1 MLSRHL
7 EVSLRLAMT
16 LARQKSHE
24 YLTVEHLLLALL
36 ENNHAATTL
45 KACGGDISTLR
56 AELEAYINKHTP
68 TLDEDV
74 EQSPQP
80 TQSFDRILQRA
91 IFHVQSIGG
100 GRLVEGSDIL
110 VSMFSE
116 HDTYAVYLLKKQGVS
131 RLELTQYLS
140 HGQDKADDGEAKSG
154 ISSDSRSEKTSK
166 DPLVDFATNLNKR
179 AAEGKTDPLI
189 GRASEIERTAQVL
202 CRRRKNNPLLVGD
215 PGVGKTSIAEGLAW
229 LIINEKAPKPLNG
242 CVIYSL
248 DIGSLIAGTKYRGD
262 FEKRMKSLLDALRK
276 KPNAILFID
285 EIHMIIGA
293 GSSMSSNMDV
303 SNLIKPALANGELRC
318 IGSTTF
324 SEYRQVFE
332 KDHALSRRF
341 QKIDV
346 KEPSI
351 EDSIDILRGL
361 KPRYEEF
368 HNVSYTDAALVSAV
382 KLSAKHVHERF
393 LPDKAIDVID
403 EAGAY
408 KRLGITPEIADTEAE
423 DALLTTLEEETSSSK
438 AKSFEFAE
446 LSQDSDSAESGP
458 KSMHQAA
465 DDVDD
470 STNDDTSTSDKVDVS
485 KSDTS
490 HNSAEAH
497 KSVTVID
504 VEDIEAIVAKLAR
517 IPPKSVSND
526 DKSLLEHLDRDLKRL
541 VFGQDEAIDTLSDAI
556 KLSRAG
562 LKSPDKPIGSFMFA
576 GPTGVGKTEVS
587 RQLANLLGVELVRFD
602 MSEYMEAHTASRLI
616 GAPPGYVGFDQG
628 GLLTEKIN
636 QFPHCVLLLDEIEKA
651 HPDVFNLL
659 LQVMDHGTLTDNN
672 GRVSSFK
679 QVILIMTTNVGA
691 DSMSRAS
698 MGFTHQD
705 HSKDNSEALKRVFTP
720 EFRNRLDAII
730 QFNPLDP
737 SIVVSVVDKFLVEL
751 QAQLDDKQVML
762 EIDDEVR
769 DYLAAKGYDR
779 LMGAR
784 PMQRLI
790 QDEIKKP
797 LASMILFGD
806 LADGGTVHVTLQ
818 TTEDESEQGSSTIS
832 TDKADD
838 NQPKAMDKATVNN
851 REILLTV
858 VETHGSRNGDH
869 SQSMPS

>member
-36 ENNHAATTL
+36 ENTNAANTL
-45 KACGGDISTLR
+45 TACNANVSTLR
-56 AELEAYINKHTP
+56 SELEAYVNKHTP
-68 TLDEDV
+68 TVDADS

-116 HDTYAVYLLKKQGVS
+116 HDTYAVYLLKKQGIS

-140 HGQDKADDGEAKSG
+140 HGQDKDEPSEPRASMTGERRSA
-154 ISSDSRSEKTSK
+154 SEKTSK
-166 DPLVDFATNLNKR
+166 DPLVEFATNLNQR

-189 GRASEIERTAQVL
+189 GRGPEIERAAQVL
-202 CRRRKNNPLLVGD
+202 CRRRKNNPLLVGE

-229 LIINEKAPKPLNG
+229 LIINDKAPKPLNG

-262 FEKRMKSLLDALRK
+262 FEKRMKSLLDALKK

-324 SEYRQVFE
+324 TEYRQVFE

-346 KEPSI
+346 KEPSVD
-351 EDSIDILRGL
+351 DSIDILRGL

-368 HNVSYTDAALVSAV
+368 HNVEYTDEALVTAV
-382 KLSAKHVHERF
+382 QLSAKHIHERF

-408 KRLGITPEIADTEAE
+408 KRLGIVADLDDIDAEESFIANLEQDFDAQIDADEEGLGGDADDDSLDETSATNEMQEEADTAKAN
-423 DALLTTLEEETSSSK
+423 DKANGSK
-438 AKSFEFAE
+438 KSKGKRA
-446 LSQDSDSAESGP
+446 P
-458 KSMHQAA
+458 IK
-465 DDVDD
+465 
-470 STNDDTSTSDKVDVS
+470 
-485 KSDTS
+485 
-490 HNSAEAH
+490 
-497 KSVTVID
+497 ID
-504 VEDIEAIVAKLAR
+504 VADIEAIIAKLAR
-517 IPPKSVSND
+517 IPPKSVSSD
-526 DKSLLEHLDRDLKRL
+526 DKSILEHLDRDLKHL
-541 VFGQDEAIDTLSDAI
+541 VFGQDEAIETLADAI

-562 LKSPDKPIGSFMFA
+562 LKAPDKPIGSFMFA

-616 GAPPGYVGFDQG
+616 GAPPGYVGYDQG

-636 QFPHCVLLLDEIEKA
+636 QHPHCVLLLDEIEKA

-672 GRVSSFK
+672 GRVAIFK
-679 QVILIMTTNVGA
+679 QVIVIMTTNVGA
-691 DSMSRAS
+691 ESISRSS
-698 MGFTHQD
+698 MGFTQQD
-705 HSKDNSEALKRVFTP
+705 HSRDNTEALKRVFTP

-730 QFNPLDP
+730 QFNALDT
-737 SIVVSVVDKFLVEL
+737 SVVVSVVDKFLVEL
-751 QAQLDDKQVML
+751 QVQLDDKQVTL

-769 DYLAAKGYDR
+769 DYLAEKGYDR

-806 LADGGTVHVTLQ
+806 LVNGGIVHLSLEPKEANEQDDDTVKLDKNGGKSSDKGSAD
-818 TTEDESEQGSSTIS
+818 SRI
-832 TDKADD
+832 
-838 NQPKAMDKATVNN
+838 
-851 REILLTV
+851 ILTV
-858 VETHGSRNGDH
+858 VETHEPHPDSE
-869 SQSMPS
+869 SLAS

>member
-36 ENNHAATTL
+36 ENTHAANTL
-45 KACGGDISTLR
+45 TACNANVSSLR
-56 AELEAYINKHTP
+56 TELEAYITKHTP
-68 TLDEDV
+68 TVDADM

-116 HDTYAVYLLKKQGVS
+116 HDTYAVYLLKKQGIS

-140 HGQDKADDGEAKSG
+140 HGQDKEESSEEPRASMTGER
-154 ISSDSRSEKTSK
+154 RSASERTSK
-166 DPLVDFATNLNKR
+166 DPLVEFASNLNQR

-189 GRASEIERTAQVL
+189 GRGPEIERAAQVL
-202 CRRRKNNPLLVGD
+202 CRRRKNNPLLVGE

-229 LIINEKAPKPLNG
+229 LIINDKAPKPLSG

-248 DIGSLIAGTKYRGD
+248 DIGALIAGTKYRGD
-262 FEKRMKSLLDALRK
+262 FEKRMKSLLDALK
-276 KPNAILFID
+276 NKPNAILFID

-318 IGSTTF
+318 VGSTTF
-324 SEYRQVFE
+324 TEYRQVFE

-351 EDSIDILRGL
+351 DESIDILRGL
-361 KPRYEEF
+361 KSRYEEF
-368 HNVSYTDAALVSAV
+368 HNVEYTDEALVSAV
-382 KLSAKHVHERF
+382 QLSAKHIHERF

-408 KRLGITPEIADTEAE
+408 KRLGVIPDADDINAEDSLIADLEQVLNDDVLDDTDIDNEMQDEAAAAKAE
-423 DALLTTLEEETSSSK
+423 DKSKTDTRK
-438 AKSFEFAE
+438 AKK
-446 LSQDSDSAESGP
+446 QKP
-458 KSMHQAA
+458 PMK
-465 DDVDD
+465 
-470 STNDDTSTSDKVDVS
+470 
-485 KSDTS
+485 
-490 HNSAEAH
+490 
-497 KSVTVID
+497 ID
-504 VEDIEAIVAKLAR
+504 VADIEAIVAKLAR
-517 IPPKSVSND
+517 IPPKSVSSD
-526 DKSLLEHLDRDLKRL
+526 DKSVLEHLDRDLKRL
-541 VFGQDEAIDTLSDAI
+541 VFGQDEAIATLADAI

-562 LKSPDKPIGSFMFA
+562 LKAPEKPIGSFMFA

-636 QFPHCVLLLDEIEKA
+636 QHPHCVLLFDEIEKA

-672 GRVSSFK
+672 GRIASFK
-679 QVILIMTTNVGA
+679 QVIVIMTTNVGA
-691 DSMSRAS
+691 ESISRSS
-698 MGFTHQD
+698 MGFTEQD
-705 HSKDNSEALKRVFTP
+705 HSRDNNESLKRVFSP

-730 QFNPLDP
+730 QFNPLDT

-751 QAQLDDKQVML
+751 QVQLDDKQVTL

-769 DYLAAKGYDR
+769 EYLAEKGYDR

-797 LASMILFGD
+797 LANMILFGD
-806 LADGGTVHVTLQ
+806 LVNGGVVHLTLEPKDEATDADGVSITKSISDTY
-818 TTEDESEQGSSTIS
+818 GSSIS
-832 TDKADD
+832 SDKGSADS
-838 NQPKAMDKATVNN
+838 
-851 REILLTV
+851 RIILTV
-858 VETHGSRNGDH
+858 VETHEPRSD
-869 SQSMPS
+869 SESVAS

>member
-36 ENNHAATTL
+36 ENTNAANTL
-45 KACGGDISTLR
+45 TACNANVSTLR
-56 AELEAYINKHTP
+56 SELEAYINKHTP
-68 TLDEDV
+68 TVDPDT

-116 HDTYAVYLLKKQGVS
+116 HDTYAVYLLKKQGIS

-140 HGQDKADDGEAKSG
+140 HGQDKDEPSEPRASMTGERRSA
-154 ISSDSRSEKTSK
+154 SEKTSK
-166 DPLVDFATNLNKR
+166 DPLVEFATNLNQR

-189 GRASEIERTAQVL
+189 GRGPEIERAAQVL
-202 CRRRKNNPLLVGD
+202 CRRRKNNPLLVGE

-229 LIINEKAPKPLNG
+229 LIINDKAPKPLNG
-242 CVIYSL
+242 CVIHSL

-262 FEKRMKSLLDALRK
+262 FEKRMKSLLDALKK

-324 SEYRQVFE
+324 TEYRQVFE

-346 KEPSI
+346 KEPSV
-351 EDSIDILRGL
+351 DDTIDILRGL
-361 KPRYEEF
+361 KTRYEEF
-368 HNVSYTDAALVSAV
+368 HNVEYTDEALVTAV
-382 KLSAKHVHERF
+382 QLSAKHIHERF

-408 KRLGITPEIADTEAE
+408 KRLGIVADLDDIDAEESFIADLEQDFDAQIDADEEGLDADNDDIDDKDTFNEMQDEAKVAKAN
-423 DALLTTLEEETSSSK
+423 DRAKADGSKKSK
-438 AKSFEFAE
+438 AKRA
-446 LSQDSDSAESGP
+446 P
-458 KSMHQAA
+458 IK
-465 DDVDD
+465 
-470 STNDDTSTSDKVDVS
+470 
-485 KSDTS
+485 
-490 HNSAEAH
+490 
-497 KSVTVID
+497 ID
-504 VEDIEAIVAKLAR
+504 VADIEAIVAKLAR
-517 IPPKSVSND
+517 IPPKSVSSD
-526 DKSLLEHLDRDLKRL
+526 DKSILQHLDRDLKHL
-541 VFGQDEAIDTLSDAI
+541 VFGQDEAIATLADAI

-562 LKSPDKPIGSFMFA
+562 LKAPDKPIGSFMFA

-636 QFPHCVLLLDEIEKA
+636 QHPHCVLLFDEIEKA

-672 GRVSSFK
+672 GRVAIFK
-679 QVILIMTTNVGA
+679 QVIVIMTTNVGA
-691 DSMSRAS
+691 DSISRSS
-698 MGFTHQD
+698 MGFTQQD
-705 HSKDNSEALKRVFTP
+705 HSRDNTESLKRVFTP

-730 QFNPLDP
+730 QFNPLDT
-737 SIVVSVVDKFLVEL
+737 SVVVSVVDKFLVEL
-751 QAQLDDKQVML
+751 QVQLDDKQVTL

-769 DYLAAKGYDR
+769 DYLADKGYDR

-797 LASMILFGD
+797 LAGMILFGD
-806 LADGGTVHVTLQ
+806 LVNGGVVHLTLEPEDTKDQDGNSVKLEKGSDKGSAD
-818 TTEDESEQGSSTIS
+818 SRI
-832 TDKADD
+832 
-838 NQPKAMDKATVNN
+838 
-851 REILLTV
+851 ILKV
-858 VETHGSRNGDH
+858 VETHEPHPDSE
-869 SQSMPS
+869 SLAS

>member
-36 ENNHAATTL
+36 ENTHAANTL
-45 KACGGDISTLR
+45 TACNANVSTLR
-56 AELEAYINKHTP
+56 TELEAYINKHTP
-68 TLDEDV
+68 TVDV
-74 EQSPQP
+74 DTEQSPQP

-116 HDTYAVYLLKKQGVS
+116 HDTYAVYLLKKQGIS

-140 HGQDKADDGEAKSG
+140 HGQDKDEPSEPRASMTGERRSA
-154 ISSDSRSEKTSK
+154 SEKTSK
-166 DPLVDFATNLNKR
+166 DPLVEFATNLNQR

-189 GRASEIERTAQVL
+189 GRASEIERAAQVL
-202 CRRRKNNPLLVGD
+202 CRRRKNNPLLVGE

-229 LIINEKAPKPLNG
+229 LIINDRAPKPLNG

-262 FEKRMKSLLDALRK
+262 FEKRMKSLLDALKK

-324 SEYRQVFE
+324 TEYRQVFE

-346 KEPSI
+346 KEPSVD
-351 EDSIDILRGL
+351 DSIDILRGL

-368 HNVSYTDAALVSAV
+368 HNVEYTDEALVSAV
-382 KLSAKHVHERF
+382 QLSAKHIHERF

-408 KRLGITPEIADTEAE
+408 KRLGVIPDAADIDAEESFIADIEQ
-423 DALLTTLEEETSSSK
+423 D
-438 AKSFEFAE
+438 FD
-446 LSQDSDSAESGP
+446 SQIDSDEGFDTDNEGVDNEM
-458 KSMHQAA
+458 KSEA
-465 DDVDD
+465 D
-470 STNDDTSTSDKVDVS
+470 TAKANDRAQSSDKIKTS
-485 KSDTS
+485 KS
-490 HNSAEAH
+490 
-497 KSVTVID
+497 KKKPPIKID
-504 VEDIEAIVAKLAR
+504 VADIEAIIAKLAR
-517 IPPKSVSND
+517 IPPKSVSSD
-526 DKSLLEHLDRDLKRL
+526 DKSILEHLDRDLKHL
-541 VFGQDEAIDTLSDAI
+541 VFGQDEAIETLADAI

-562 LKSPDKPIGSFMFA
+562 LKAPDKPIGSFMFA

-587 RQLANLLGVELVRFD
+587 RQLASLLGVELVRFD

-616 GAPPGYVGFDQG
+616 GAPPGYVGYDQG

-636 QFPHCVLLLDEIEKA
+636 QYPHCVLLLDEIEKA

-672 GRVSSFK
+672 GRVAIFK
-679 QVILIMTTNVGA
+679 QVIVIMTTNVGA
-691 DSMSRAS
+691 DSISRSS
-698 MGFTHQD
+698 MGFTQQD
-705 HSKDNSEALKRVFTP
+705 HSRDNTEALKRVFTP

-730 QFNPLDP
+730 QFNPLDT
-737 SIVVSVVDKFLVEL
+737 SVVVSVVDKFLVEL
-751 QAQLDDKQVML
+751 QVQLDDKQVTL

-769 DYLAAKGYDR
+769 DYLANKGYDR

-806 LADGGTVHVTLQ
+806 LVNGGGVHLTLEPEA
-818 TTEDESEQGSSTIS
+818 TDSKDEAAVKLSKNSDKGSASSRI
-832 TDKADD
+832 
-838 NQPKAMDKATVNN
+838 V
-851 REILLTV
+851 LTV
-858 VETHGSRNGDH
+858 VETHEPHPDSE
-869 SQSMPS
+869 SLAS

>member
-36 ENNHAATTL
+36 ENTNAANTL
-45 KACGGDISTLR
+45 TACNANVSTLR
-56 AELEAYINKHTP
+56 SELEAYINKHTP
-68 TLDEDV
+68 TVDADS

-116 HDTYAVYLLKKQGVS
+116 HDTYAVYLLKKQGIS

-140 HGQDKADDGEAKSG
+140 HGQDKDEPSEPRASMTGERRSV
-154 ISSDSRSEKTSK
+154 SEKTSK
-166 DPLVDFATNLNKR
+166 DPLVEFATNLNQR

-189 GRASEIERTAQVL
+189 GRGPEIERAAQVL
-202 CRRRKNNPLLVGD
+202 CRRRKNNPLLVGE

-229 LIINEKAPKPLNG
+229 LIINDKAPKPLNG

-262 FEKRMKSLLDALRK
+262 FEKRMKSLLDALKK

-324 SEYRQVFE
+324 TEYRQVFE

-346 KEPSI
+346 KEPSVD
-351 EDSIDILRGL
+351 DSIDILRGL

-368 HNVSYTDAALVSAV
+368 HNVEYTDEALVTAV
-382 KLSAKHVHERF
+382 QLSAKHIHERF

-408 KRLGITPEIADTEAE
+408 KRLGIVADLDDIDAEEKFIANLEQDFDAQIEADEEGLAGDTDDDSLDDASTANEMQAEAE
-423 DALLTTLEEETSSSK
+423 SAKANDKASGAKKSK
-438 AKSFEFAE
+438 AKRA
-446 LSQDSDSAESGP
+446 P
-458 KSMHQAA
+458 IK
-465 DDVDD
+465 
-470 STNDDTSTSDKVDVS
+470 
-485 KSDTS
+485 
-490 HNSAEAH
+490 
-497 KSVTVID
+497 ID
-504 VEDIEAIVAKLAR
+504 VADIEAIIAKLAR
-517 IPPKSVSND
+517 IPPKSVSSD
-526 DKSLLEHLDRDLKRL
+526 DKSILEHLDRDLKHL
-541 VFGQDEAIDTLSDAI
+541 VFGQDEAIETLADAI

-562 LKSPDKPIGSFMFA
+562 LKAPDKPIGSFMFA

-616 GAPPGYVGFDQG
+616 GAPPGYVGYDQG

-636 QFPHCVLLLDEIEKA
+636 QHPHCVLLLDEIEKA

-672 GRVSSFK
+672 GRVAIFK
-679 QVILIMTTNVGA
+679 QVIIIMTTNVGA
-691 DSMSRAS
+691 ESISRSS
-698 MGFTHQD
+698 MGFTQQD
-705 HSKDNSEALKRVFTP
+705 HSRDNTEALKRVFTP

-730 QFNPLDP
+730 QFNALDT
-737 SIVVSVVDKFLVEL
+737 SVVVSVVDKFLVEL
-751 QAQLDDKQVML
+751 QVQLDDKQVTL

-769 DYLAAKGYDR
+769 DYLADKGYDR

-806 LADGGTVHVTLQ
+806 LVNGGVVHLSLEPK
-818 TTEDESEQGSSTIS
+818 EDSEQDGASVKLEKNSAKSS
-832 TDKADD
+832 DKGTSDSRI
-838 NQPKAMDKATVNN
+838 V
-851 REILLTV
+851 LTV
-858 VETHGSRNGDH
+858 VETHEPRPDSE
-869 SQSMPS
+869 SLAS

>member
-36 ENNHAATTL
+36 ENTNAANTL
-45 KACGGDISTLR
+45 TACNANVSTLR
-56 AELEAYINKHTP
+56 SELEAYINKHTP
-68 TLDEDV
+68 TVDADS

-116 HDTYAVYLLKKQGVS
+116 HDTYAVYLLKKQGIS

-140 HGQDKADDGEAKSG
+140 HGQDKDEPSEPRASMTGERRSA
-154 ISSDSRSEKTSK
+154 SEKTSK
-166 DPLVDFATNLNKR
+166 DPLVEFATNLNQR

-189 GRASEIERTAQVL
+189 GRGPEIERAAQVL
-202 CRRRKNNPLLVGD
+202 CRRRKNNPLLVGE

-229 LIINEKAPKPLNG
+229 LIINDKAPKPLNG

-262 FEKRMKSLLDALRK
+262 FEKRMKSLLDALKK

-324 SEYRQVFE
+324 TEYRQVFE

-346 KEPSI
+346 KEPSVD
-351 EDSIDILRGL
+351 DSIDILRGL

-368 HNVSYTDAALVSAV
+368 HNVDYTDEALVTAV
-382 KLSAKHVHERF
+382 QLSAKHIHERF

-408 KRLGITPEIADTEAE
+408 KRLGIVADLDDIDAEESFIANLEQDF
-423 DALLTTLEEETSSSK
+423 DAQIDADEEG
-438 AKSFEFAE
+438 
-446 LSQDSDSAESGP
+446 LGGD
-458 KSMHQAA
+458 A
-465 DDVDD
+465 DDDSLDETRTANEMQEEANTAKADD
-470 STNDDTSTSDKVDVS
+470 KANGS
-485 KSDTS
+485 K
-490 HNSAEAH
+490 
-497 KSVTVID
+497 KSKGKRAPIKID
-504 VEDIEAIVAKLAR
+504 VADIEAIIAKLAR
-517 IPPKSVSND
+517 IPPKSVSSD
-526 DKSLLEHLDRDLKRL
+526 DKSILEHLDRDLKHL
-541 VFGQDEAIDTLSDAI
+541 VFGQDEAIETLADAI

-562 LKSPDKPIGSFMFA
+562 LKAPDKPIGSFMFA

-616 GAPPGYVGFDQG
+616 GAPPGYVGYDQG

-636 QFPHCVLLLDEIEKA
+636 QHPHCVLLLDEIEKA

-672 GRVSSFK
+672 GRVAIFK
-679 QVILIMTTNVGA
+679 QVIVIMTTNVGA
-691 DSMSRAS
+691 ESISRSS
-698 MGFTHQD
+698 MGFTQQD
-705 HSKDNSEALKRVFTP
+705 HSRDNTEALKRVFTP

-730 QFNPLDP
+730 QFNALDT
-737 SIVVSVVDKFLVEL
+737 SVVVSVVDKFLVEL
-751 QAQLDDKQVML
+751 QVQLDDKQVTL

-769 DYLAAKGYDR
+769 DYLAEKGYDR

-806 LADGGTVHVTLQ
+806 LVNGGIVHLSLEPKEANEQDGDTVKLDKNGGKSSDKGSAD
-818 TTEDESEQGSSTIS
+818 SRI
-832 TDKADD
+832 
-838 NQPKAMDKATVNN
+838 
-851 REILLTV
+851 ILTV
-858 VETHGSRNGDH
+858 VETHEPHPDSE
-869 SQSMPS
+869 SLAS

>member
-36 ENNHAATTL
+36 ENTHAANTL
-45 KACGGDISTLR
+45 TACNANVSTLR
-56 AELEAYINKHTP
+56 TELEAYINKHTP
-68 TLDEDV
+68 TVDADT

-116 HDTYAVYLLKKQGVS
+116 HDTYAVYLLKKQGIS

-140 HGQDKADDGEAKSG
+140 HGQDKDEPAEPRASVTGERRSA
-154 ISSDSRSEKTSK
+154 SEKTSK
-166 DPLVDFATNLNKR
+166 DPLVEFATNLNQR

-189 GRASEIERTAQVL
+189 GRASEIERAAQVL
-202 CRRRKNNPLLVGD
+202 CRRRKNNPLLVGE

-229 LIINEKAPKPLNG
+229 LIINDKAPKPLSG

-262 FEKRMKSLLDALRK
+262 FEKRMKSLLDALKK

-324 SEYRQVFE
+324 TEYRQVFE

-346 KEPSI
+346 KEPSVA
-351 EDSIDILRGL
+351 DTIDILRGL
-361 KPRYEEF
+361 KTRYEEF
-368 HNVSYTDAALVSAV
+368 HNVEYTDEALITAV
-382 KLSAKHVHERF
+382 QLSAKHIHERF

-408 KRLGITPEIADTEAE
+408 KRLGVIPDADDIDAEESFIADIEQDFDAQIDADVEGIDSDTNSDNEMQDEAKSAKAHDRANTEGKPK
-423 DALLTTLEEETSSSK
+423 LSK
-438 AKSFEFAE
+438 AKK
-446 LSQDSDSAESGP
+446 P
-458 KSMHQAA
+458 PMK
-465 DDVDD
+465 
-470 STNDDTSTSDKVDVS
+470 
-485 KSDTS
+485 
-490 HNSAEAH
+490 
-497 KSVTVID
+497 ID
-504 VEDIEAIVAKLAR
+504 VADIEAIIAKLAR
-517 IPPKSVSND
+517 IPPKSVSSD
-526 DKSLLEHLDRDLKRL
+526 DKSILEHLDRDLKHL
-541 VFGQDEAIDTLSDAI
+541 VFGQDEAIATLADAI

-562 LKSPDKPIGSFMFA
+562 LKAPDKPIGSFMFA

-587 RQLANLLGVELVRFD
+587 RQLANLLGVELIRFD

-616 GAPPGYVGFDQG
+616 GAPPGYVGYDQG

-636 QFPHCVLLLDEIEKA
+636 QHPHCVLLLDEIEKA

-672 GRVSSFK
+672 GRVAIFK
-679 QVILIMTTNVGA
+679 QVIVIMTTNVGA
-691 DSMSRAS
+691 DSISRSS
-698 MGFTHQD
+698 MGFTQQD
-705 HSKDNSEALKRVFTP
+705 HSRDNTESLKRVFTP

-737 SIVVSVVDKFLVEL
+737 SVVVSVVDKFLVEL
-751 QAQLDDKQVML
+751 QVQLDDKQVTL
-762 EIDDEVR
+762 EIDDDVR
-769 DYLAAKGYDR
+769 DYLANKGYDR

-797 LASMILFGD
+797 LASMILFGELVNGGVVHLTLEPEATD
-806 LADGGTVHVTLQ
+806 AQKDDTINLDKNSGKSSDRASAD
-818 TTEDESEQGSSTIS
+818 SRI
-832 TDKADD
+832 
-838 NQPKAMDKATVNN
+838 
-851 REILLTV
+851 ILTV
-858 VETHGSRNGDH
+858 VETHEPHPDSE
-869 SQSMPS
+869 SLAS

>member
-36 ENNHAATTL
+36 ENTHAVNTL
-45 KACGGDISTLR
+45 TACNANVSSLR
-56 AELEAYINKHTP
+56 TELEAYINKHTP
-68 TLDEDV
+68 TIDV
-74 EQSPQP
+74 DIEQSPQP

-116 HDTYAVYLLKKQGVS
+116 HDTYAVYLLKKQGIS

-140 HGQDKADDGEAKSG
+140 HGQDKAESTEPRASSTGERRSA
-154 ISSDSRSEKTSK
+154 SEKTSK
-166 DPLVDFATNLNKR
+166 DPLVEFATNLNQR

-189 GRASEIERTAQVL
+189 GRGPEIERAAQVL
-202 CRRRKNNPLLVGD
+202 CRRRKNNPLLVGE

-229 LIINEKAPKPLNG
+229 LIINDKAPKPLNG

-248 DIGSLIAGTKYRGD
+248 DIGALIAGTKYRGD
-262 FEKRMKSLLDALRK
+262 FEKRMKSLLDALK
-276 KPNAILFID
+276 NKPNAILFID

-318 IGSTTF
+318 VGSTTF
-324 SEYRQVFE
+324 TEYRQVFE

-346 KEPSI
+346 KEPTI
-351 EDSIDILRGL
+351 DESIDILRGL

-368 HNVSYTDAALVSAV
+368 HNVEYTDEALISAV
-382 KLSAKHVHERF
+382 QLSAKHIHERF

-408 KRLGITPEIADTEAE
+408 KRLGVIPDADDIQAEESFIADLEKQIDESDYDE
-423 DALLTTLEEETSSSK
+423 DSDIENEMLNESTAAKENDRSSSDNDTQQAGLGKVKGNK
-438 AKSFEFAE
+438 APIKI
-446 LSQDSDSAESGP
+446 
-458 KSMHQAA
+458 
-465 DDVDD
+465 
-470 STNDDTSTSDKVDVS
+470 DVS
-485 KSDTS
+485 
-490 HNSAEAH
+490 
-497 KSVTVID
+497 
-504 VEDIEAIVAKLAR
+504 DIEAIVAKLAR
-517 IPPKSVSND
+517 IPPKSVSSD
-526 DKSLLEHLDRDLKRL
+526 DKSILQHLDRDLKRL
-541 VFGQDEAIDTLSDAI
+541 VFGQDEAIANLADAI

-562 LKSPDKPIGSFMFA
+562 LKAPDKPIGSFMFA

-636 QFPHCVLLLDEIEKA
+636 QHPHCVLLFDEIEKA

-672 GRVSSFK
+672 GRVAIFK
-679 QVILIMTTNVGA
+679 QVVVIMTTNVGA
-691 DSMSRAS
+691 DSISRSS
-698 MGFTHQD
+698 MGFTQQD
-705 HSKDNSEALKRVFTP
+705 HSRDNNESLKRVFTP

-730 QFNPLDP
+730 QFNALDA
-737 SIVVSVVDKFLVEL
+737 SVVVSVVDKFLVEL
-751 QAQLDDKQVML
+751 QVQLDDKQVTL

-769 DYLAAKGYDR
+769 EYLADKGYDR

-806 LADGGTVHVTLQ
+806 LVNGGVVHLTLEPERTAD
-818 TTEDESEQGSSTIS
+818 
-832 TDKADD
+832 TD
-838 NQPKAMDKATVNN
+838 TVNLDKN
-851 REILLTV
+851 SDKGSADSRIILTV
-858 VETHGSRNGDH
+858 VETHEPRSD
-869 SQSMPS
+869 SESLAS

>member
-36 ENNHAATTL
+36 ENTHAANTL
-45 KACGGDISTLR
+45 TACNANVAALR
-56 AELEAYINKHTP
+56 TELEAYIDKHTP
-68 TLDEDV
+68 TIDADM

-116 HDTYAVYLLKKQGVS
+116 HDTYAVYLLKKQGIS

-140 HGQDKADDGEAKSG
+140 HGQDKDEPSEPRASISG
-154 ISSDSRSEKTSK
+154 DRRSASEKTGK
-166 DPLVDFATNLNKR
+166 DPLVEFASNLNQR

-189 GRASEIERTAQVL
+189 GRVSEIERTAQVL
-202 CRRRKNNPLLVGD
+202 CRRRKNNPLLVGE

-229 LIINEKAPKPLNG
+229 LIINDKAPKPLNG

-248 DIGSLIAGTKYRGD
+248 DIGALIAGTKYRGD
-262 FEKRMKSLLDALRK
+262 FEKRMKSLLDALKK

-318 IGSTTF
+318 VGSTTF
-324 SEYRQVFE
+324 TEYRQVFE

-346 KEPSI
+346 REPSV

-368 HNVSYTDAALVSAV
+368 HNVEYTDEALVTAV
-382 KLSAKHVHERF
+382 QLSSKHIHERF

-408 KRLGITPEIADTEAE
+408 KRLGVTPDIKDLEAE
-423 DALLTTLEEETSSSK
+423 NDLVANIEKENSSK
-438 AKSFEFAE
+438 DYNATSF
-446 LSQDSDSAESGP
+446 DT
-458 KSMHQAA
+458 
-465 DDVDD
+465 DDV
-470 STNDDTSTSDKVDVS
+470 SGYNKANDESIDADNMDTVYDLQTANNQKASIK
-485 KSDTS
+485 
-490 HNSAEAH
+490 
-497 KSVTVID
+497 ID
-504 VEDIEAIVAKLAR
+504 VADIEAIVAKLAR
-517 IPPKSVSND
+517 IPPKAVSSD
-526 DKSLLEHLDRDLKRL
+526 DKSILEHLDRDLKHL
-541 VFGQDEAIDTLSDAI
+541 VFGQDEAIATLADAI

-562 LKSPDKPIGSFMFA
+562 LKAPEKPIGSFMFA

-636 QFPHCVLLLDEIEKA
+636 QHPHCVVLFDEIEKA

-672 GRVSSFK
+672 GRIASFK
-679 QVILIMTTNVGA
+679 QVIIIMTTNVGA
-691 DSMSRAS
+691 DSISRSS
-698 MGFTHQD
+698 MGFTQQD
-705 HSKDNSEALKRVFTP
+705 HSRDNTEALKRVFTP

-730 QFNPLDP
+730 QFNALDP
-737 SIVVSVVDKFLVEL
+737 SVVISVVDKFLVEL
-751 QAQLDDKQVML
+751 QAQLDDKQVTL
-762 EIDDEVR
+762 EIDDDVR
-769 DYLAAKGYDR
+769 DYLADKGYDR

-797 LASMILFGD
+797 LANMILFGD
-806 LADGGTVHVTLQ
+806 LVNGGVVHVTLEPE
-818 TTEDESEQGSSTIS
+818 TSKTDVTDEDKSVDLDKTSDKDTKGEKGS
-832 TDKADD
+832 ADSR
-838 NQPKAMDKATVNN
+838 V
-851 REILLTV
+851 ILTV
-858 VETHGSRNGDH
+858 VETHEPH
-869 SQSMPS
+869 SDSESLAS

>member
-36 ENNHAATTL
+36 ENTHAANTL
-45 KACGGDISTLR
+45 TACNANISALR
-56 AELEAYINKHTP
+56 TELEAYINKHTP
-68 TLDEDV
+68 TVDADT

-116 HDTYAVYLLKKQGVS
+116 HDTYAVYLLKKQGIS

-140 HGQDKADDGEAKSG
+140 HGQDKDEPSEPRASMTGERRGA
-154 ISSDSRSEKTSK
+154 SEKTSK
-166 DPLVDFATNLNKR
+166 DPLVEFATNLNQR

-189 GRASEIERTAQVL
+189 GRASEIERAAQVL
-202 CRRRKNNPLLVGD
+202 CRRRKNNPLLVGE

-248 DIGSLIAGTKYRGD
+248 DIGALIAGTKYRGD
-262 FEKRMKSLLDALRK
+262 FEKRMKSLLDALKK

-324 SEYRQVFE
+324 TEYRQVFE

-346 KEPSI
+346 KEPSV
-351 EDSIDILRGL
+351 DDTIDILRGL

-368 HNVSYTDAALVSAV
+368 HNVEYSDEALVTAV
-382 KLSAKHVHERF
+382 QLSAKHIHERF

-408 KRLGITPEIADTEAE
+408 KRLGVVPD
-423 DALLTTLEEETSSSK
+423 
-438 AKSFEFAE
+438 
-446 LSQDSDSAESGP
+446 
-458 KSMHQAA
+458 A
-465 DDVDD
+465 DDVAAEESFIADLEPDFDTPVAATDD
-470 STNDDTSTSDKVDVS
+470 AETDYSGEMQ
-485 KSDTS
+485 
-490 HNSAEAH
+490 AEAKAAKADDQAH
-497 KSVTVID
+497 ANEKSHEDSQATKVKKAPMKID
-504 VEDIEAIVAKLAR
+504 VADIEAIIAKLAR
-517 IPPKSVSND
+517 IPPKSVSSD
-526 DKSLLEHLDRDLKRL
+526 DKSILEHLDRDLKHL
-541 VFGQDEAIDTLSDAI
+541 VFGQDEAITTLADAI

-562 LKSPDKPIGSFMFA
+562 LKAPDKPIGSFMFA

-616 GAPPGYVGFDQG
+616 GAPPGYVGYDQG

-636 QFPHCVLLLDEIEKA
+636 QHPHCVLLLDEIEKA

-672 GRVSSFK
+672 GRVAVFK
-679 QVILIMTTNVGA
+679 QVIIIMTTNVGA
-691 DSMSRAS
+691 ESISRSS
-698 MGFTHQD
+698 MGFTQQD
-705 HSKDNSEALKRVFTP
+705 HSRDNTEALKRVFTP

-730 QFNPLDP
+730 QFNPLDT
-737 SIVVSVVDKFLVEL
+737 SVVVSVVDKFLVEL
-751 QAQLDDKQVML
+751 QVQLDDKQVTL
-762 EIDDEVR
+762 EIDDDVR
-769 DYLAAKGYDR
+769 DYLADKGYDR

-806 LADGGTVHVTLQ
+806 LVNGGVVHLTLAPEAQDETDENAVALEKDQSAKKGSADSRIV
-818 TTEDESEQGSSTIS
+818 
-832 TDKADD
+832 
-838 NQPKAMDKATVNN
+838 
-851 REILLTV
+851 LTV
-858 VETHGSRNGDH
+858 VETHEPHPDSE
-869 SQSMPS
+869 SLAS

>member
-36 ENNHAATTL
+36 ENTNAANTL
-45 KACGGDISTLR
+45 TACNANVSTLR
-56 AELEAYINKHTP
+56 SELEAYINKHTP
-68 TLDEDV
+68 TVDADS

-116 HDTYAVYLLKKQGVS
+116 HDTYAVYLLKKQGIS

-140 HGQDKADDGEAKSG
+140 HGQDKDEPSEPRASMTGERRSA
-154 ISSDSRSEKTSK
+154 SEKTSK
-166 DPLVDFATNLNKR
+166 DPLVEFATNLNQR

-189 GRASEIERTAQVL
+189 GRGPEIERAAQVL
-202 CRRRKNNPLLVGD
+202 CRRRKNNPLLVGE

-229 LIINEKAPKPLNG
+229 LIINDKAPKPLNG

-262 FEKRMKSLLDALRK
+262 FEKRMKSLLDALKK

-324 SEYRQVFE
+324 TEYRQVFE

-346 KEPSI
+346 KEPSVD
-351 EDSIDILRGL
+351 DSIDILRGL

-368 HNVSYTDAALVSAV
+368 HNVEYTDEALVTAV
-382 KLSAKHVHERF
+382 QLSAKHIHERF

-408 KRLGITPEIADTEAE
+408 KRLGIVADLDDIDAEESFIANLEQDF
-423 DALLTTLEEETSSSK
+423 DAQIDADEEGLGGDADDDSLDETSTANEMQEEANTAKANDKANGSK
-438 AKSFEFAE
+438 KSKGKRA
-446 LSQDSDSAESGP
+446 P
-458 KSMHQAA
+458 IK
-465 DDVDD
+465 
-470 STNDDTSTSDKVDVS
+470 
-485 KSDTS
+485 
-490 HNSAEAH
+490 
-497 KSVTVID
+497 ID
-504 VEDIEAIVAKLAR
+504 VADIEAIIAKLAR
-517 IPPKSVSND
+517 IPPKSVSSD
-526 DKSLLEHLDRDLKRL
+526 DKSILEHLDRDLKHL
-541 VFGQDEAIDTLSDAI
+541 VFGQDEAIETLADAI

-562 LKSPDKPIGSFMFA
+562 LKAPNKPIGSFMFA

-616 GAPPGYVGFDQG
+616 GAPPGYVGYDQG

-636 QFPHCVLLLDEIEKA
+636 QHPHCVLLLDEIEKA

-672 GRVSSFK
+672 GRVAIFK
-679 QVILIMTTNVGA
+679 QVIVIMTTNVGA
-691 DSMSRAS
+691 ESISRSS
-698 MGFTHQD
+698 MGFTQQD
-705 HSKDNSEALKRVFTP
+705 HSRDNTEALKRVFTP

-730 QFNPLDP
+730 QFNALDT
-737 SIVVSVVDKFLVEL
+737 SVVVSVVDKFLVEL
-751 QAQLDDKQVML
+751 QVQLDDKQVTL

-769 DYLAAKGYDR
+769 DYLAEKGYDR

-806 LADGGTVHVTLQ
+806 LVNGGIVHLSLEPKEANEQDGDTVKLDKNGGKSSDKGSAD
-818 TTEDESEQGSSTIS
+818 SRI
-832 TDKADD
+832 
-838 NQPKAMDKATVNN
+838 
-851 REILLTV
+851 ILTV
-858 VETHGSRNGDH
+858 VETHEPHPDSE
-869 SQSMPS
+869 SLAS

>member
-36 ENNHAATTL
+36 ENTNAANTL
-45 KACGGDISTLR
+45 TACNANVSTLR
-56 AELEAYINKHTP
+56 SELEAYINKHTP
-68 TLDEDV
+68 TVDADS

-116 HDTYAVYLLKKQGVS
+116 HDTYAVYLLKKQGIS

-140 HGQDKADDGEAKSG
+140 HGQDKDEPSEPRASMTGERRSA
-154 ISSDSRSEKTSK
+154 SEKTSK
-166 DPLVDFATNLNKR
+166 DPLVEFATNLNQR

-189 GRASEIERTAQVL
+189 GRGPEIERAAQVL
-202 CRRRKNNPLLVGD
+202 CRRRKNNPLLVGE

-229 LIINEKAPKPLNG
+229 LIINDKAPKPLNG

-262 FEKRMKSLLDALRK
+262 FEKRMKSLLDALKK

-303 SNLIKPALANGELRC
+303 SNLIKPALSNGELRC

-324 SEYRQVFE
+324 TEYRQVFE

-346 KEPSI
+346 KEPSVD
-351 EDSIDILRGL
+351 DSIDILRGL

-368 HNVSYTDAALVSAV
+368 HNVEYTDEALVTAV
-382 KLSAKHVHERF
+382 QLSAKHIHERF

-408 KRLGITPEIADTEAE
+408 KRLGIVADLDDIDAEESFIANLEQDFDAQIDADEEGLGGDADDDSLDETSTANEMQEEADTAKAN
-423 DALLTTLEEETSSSK
+423 DKANGSK
-438 AKSFEFAE
+438 KSKGKRA
-446 LSQDSDSAESGP
+446 P
-458 KSMHQAA
+458 IK
-465 DDVDD
+465 
-470 STNDDTSTSDKVDVS
+470 
-485 KSDTS
+485 
-490 HNSAEAH
+490 
-497 KSVTVID
+497 ID
-504 VEDIEAIVAKLAR
+504 VADIEAIIAKLAR
-517 IPPKSVSND
+517 IPPKSVSSD
-526 DKSLLEHLDRDLKRL
+526 DKSILEHLDRDLKHL
-541 VFGQDEAIDTLSDAI
+541 VFGQDEAIETLADAI

-562 LKSPDKPIGSFMFA
+562 LKAPDKPIGSFMFA

-616 GAPPGYVGFDQG
+616 GAPPGYVGYDQG

-636 QFPHCVLLLDEIEKA
+636 QHPHCVLLLDEIEKA

-672 GRVSSFK
+672 GRVAIFK
-679 QVILIMTTNVGA
+679 QVIVIMTTNVGA
-691 DSMSRAS
+691 ESISRSS
-698 MGFTHQD
+698 MGFTQQD
-705 HSKDNSEALKRVFTP
+705 HSRDNTEALKRVFTP
-720 EFRNRLDAII
+720 EFRNRLDAMI
-730 QFNPLDP
+730 QFNALDT
-737 SIVVSVVDKFLVEL
+737 SVVVSVVDKFLVEL
-751 QAQLDDKQVML
+751 QVQLYDKQVTL

-769 DYLAAKGYDR
+769 DYLAEKGYDR

-806 LADGGTVHVTLQ
+806 LVNGGVVHLSLEPKEANEQDGEAIKLDKNSGKSSDKGSAD
-818 TTEDESEQGSSTIS
+818 SRI
-832 TDKADD
+832 
-838 NQPKAMDKATVNN
+838 
-851 REILLTV
+851 ILTV
-858 VETHGSRNGDH
+858 VETHEPHPDSE
-869 SQSMPS
+869 SLAS

>member
-36 ENNHAATTL
+36 ENTNAANTL
-45 KACGGDISTLR
+45 TACNANVSTLR
-56 AELEAYINKHTP
+56 SELEAYVNKHTP
-68 TLDEDV
+68 TVDADS

-116 HDTYAVYLLKKQGVS
+116 HDTYAVYLLKKQGIS

-140 HGQDKADDGEAKSG
+140 HGQDKDEPSEPRASMTGERRSA
-154 ISSDSRSEKTSK
+154 SEKTSK
-166 DPLVDFATNLNKR
+166 DPLVEFATNLNQR

-189 GRASEIERTAQVL
+189 GRGPEIERAAQVL
-202 CRRRKNNPLLVGD
+202 CRRRKNNPLLVGE

-229 LIINEKAPKPLNG
+229 LIINDKAPKPLNG

-262 FEKRMKSLLDALRK
+262 FEKRMKSLLDALKK

-324 SEYRQVFE
+324 TEYRQVFE

-346 KEPSI
+346 KEPSVD
-351 EDSIDILRGL
+351 DSIDILRGL

-368 HNVSYTDAALVSAV
+368 HNVEYTDEALVTAV
-382 KLSAKHVHERF
+382 QLSAKHIHERF

-408 KRLGITPEIADTEAE
+408 KRLGIVADLDDIDAEESFIANLEQDFDAQIDADEEGLGGDADDDSLDETSATNEMQEEADTAKAN
-423 DALLTTLEEETSSSK
+423 DKANGSK
-438 AKSFEFAE
+438 KSKGKRA
-446 LSQDSDSAESGP
+446 P
-458 KSMHQAA
+458 IK
-465 DDVDD
+465 
-470 STNDDTSTSDKVDVS
+470 
-485 KSDTS
+485 
-490 HNSAEAH
+490 
-497 KSVTVID
+497 ID
-504 VEDIEAIVAKLAR
+504 VADIEAIIAKLAR
-517 IPPKSVSND
+517 IPPKSVSSD
-526 DKSLLEHLDRDLKRL
+526 DKSILEHLDRDLKHL
-541 VFGQDEAIDTLSDAI
+541 VFGQDEAIETLADAI

-562 LKSPDKPIGSFMFA
+562 LKAPDKPIGSFMFA

-616 GAPPGYVGFDQG
+616 GAPPGYVGYDQG

-636 QFPHCVLLLDEIEKA
+636 QHPHCVLLLDEIEKA

-672 GRVSSFK
+672 GRVAIFK
-679 QVILIMTTNVGA
+679 QVIVIMTTNVGA
-691 DSMSRAS
+691 ESISRSS
-698 MGFTHQD
+698 MGFTQQD
-705 HSKDNSEALKRVFTP
+705 HSRDNTEALKRVFTP

-730 QFNPLDP
+730 QFNALDT
-737 SIVVSVVDKFLVEL
+737 SVVVSVVDKFLVEL
-751 QAQLDDKQVML
+751 QVQLDDKQVTL

-769 DYLAAKGYDR
+769 DYLAEKGYDR

-806 LADGGTVHVTLQ
+806 LVNGGIVHLSLEPKEANEQDGDTVKLDKTSGKSSDKGSAD
-818 TTEDESEQGSSTIS
+818 SRI
-832 TDKADD
+832 
-838 NQPKAMDKATVNN
+838 
-851 REILLTV
+851 ILTV
-858 VETHGSRNGDH
+858 VETHEPHPDSE
-869 SQSMPS
+869 SLAS

>member
-36 ENNHAATTL
+36 ENTHAANTL
-45 KACGGDISTLR
+45 TACNANVATLR
-56 AELEAYINKHTP
+56 TELEAYINKHTP
-68 TLDEDV
+68 TVDADT

-116 HDTYAVYLLKKQGVS
+116 HDTYAVYLLKKQGIS

-140 HGQDKADDGEAKSG
+140 HGQDKNEPAEPRASATGERRSA
-154 ISSDSRSEKTSK
+154 SEKTSK
-166 DPLVDFATNLNKR
+166 DPLVEFATNLNQR

-189 GRASEIERTAQVL
+189 GRASEIERAAQVL
-202 CRRRKNNPLLVGD
+202 CRRRKNNPLLVGE

-229 LIINEKAPKPLNG
+229 LIINDKAPKPLNG

-262 FEKRMKSLLDALRK
+262 FEKRMKSLLDALKK

-324 SEYRQVFE
+324 TEYRQVFE

-346 KEPSI
+346 KEPSV
-351 EDSIDILRGL
+351 DDTIDILRGL
-361 KPRYEEF
+361 KTRYEEF
-368 HNVSYTDAALVSAV
+368 HNVEYTDEALVTAV
-382 KLSAKHVHERF
+382 QLSAKHIHERF

-408 KRLGITPEIADTEAE
+408 KRLGVIPDARDIDAEESFIADIEQDFDAQIDADVEGIDNDSDNEMHDEAKSAKAHDLANTEDEPKA
-423 DALLTTLEEETSSSK
+423 SK
-438 AKSFEFAE
+438 AKK
-446 LSQDSDSAESGP
+446 P
-458 KSMHQAA
+458 PMK
-465 DDVDD
+465 
-470 STNDDTSTSDKVDVS
+470 
-485 KSDTS
+485 
-490 HNSAEAH
+490 
-497 KSVTVID
+497 ID
-504 VEDIEAIVAKLAR
+504 VADIEAIIAKLAR
-517 IPPKSVSND
+517 IPPKSVSSD
-526 DKSLLEHLDRDLKRL
+526 DKSILEHLDRDLKHL
-541 VFGQDEAIDTLSDAI
+541 VFGQDEAIATLADAI

-562 LKSPDKPIGSFMFA
+562 LKAPDKPIGSFMFA

-587 RQLANLLGVELVRFD
+587 RQLANLLGVELIRFD

-616 GAPPGYVGFDQG
+616 GAPPGYVGYDQG

-636 QFPHCVLLLDEIEKA
+636 QHPHCVLLLDEIEKA

-672 GRVSSFK
+672 GRVAIFK
-679 QVILIMTTNVGA
+679 QVIVIMTTNVGA
-691 DSMSRAS
+691 DSISRSS
-698 MGFTHQD
+698 MGFTQQD
-705 HSKDNSEALKRVFTP
+705 HSRDNTESLKRVFTP

-737 SIVVSVVDKFLVEL
+737 SVVVSVVDKFLVEL
-751 QAQLDDKQVML
+751 QVQLDDKQVTL
-762 EIDDEVR
+762 EIDDDVR
-769 DYLAAKGYDR
+769 DYLANKGYDR

-797 LASMILFGD
+797 LASMILFGELVNGGVVH
-806 LADGGTVHVTLQ
+806 LALEPE
-818 TTEDESEQGSSTIS
+818 TTEAQKDDIINLDKNSGKSS
-832 TDKADD
+832 DKSSA
-838 NQPKAMDKATVNN
+838 NS
-851 REILLTV
+851 RIILTV
-858 VETHGSRNGDH
+858 VETHEPHPDSE
-869 SQSMPS
+869 SLAS

>member
-36 ENNHAATTL
+36 ENTHAANTL
-45 KACGGDISTLR
+45 TACNANVSTLR
-56 AELEAYINKHTP
+56 TELEAYINKHTP
-68 TLDEDV
+68 TIDADT

-116 HDTYAVYLLKKQGVS
+116 HDTYAVYLLKKQGIS

-140 HGQDKADDGEAKSG
+140 HGQDKEEPSEPRASMTGERRNA
-154 ISSDSRSEKTSK
+154 SEKTSK
-166 DPLVDFATNLNKR
+166 DPLVEFATNLNQR

-189 GRASEIERTAQVL
+189 GRASEIERAAQVL
-202 CRRRKNNPLLVGD
+202 CRRRKNNPLLVGE

-229 LIINEKAPKPLNG
+229 LIINDKAPKPLNG

-262 FEKRMKSLLDALRK
+262 FEKRMKSLLDALKK

-324 SEYRQVFE
+324 TEYRQVFE

-346 KEPSI
+346 KEPSVD
-351 EDSIDILRGL
+351 DSIDILRGL

-368 HNVSYTDAALVSAV
+368 HNVEYTDEALVTAV
-382 KLSAKHVHERF
+382 QLSAKHIHERF

-408 KRLGITPEIADTEAE
+408 KRLGVIPDADDIDAEESFIADLEQDFDAQIDADEEDLDGVTHSDIDSNEMQDEA
-423 DALLTTLEEETSSSK
+423 DTAK
-438 AKSFEFAE
+438 ANDRAKSSNEFKATKKR
-446 LSQDSDSAESGP
+446 P
-458 KSMHQAA
+458 PMK
-465 DDVDD
+465 
-470 STNDDTSTSDKVDVS
+470 
-485 KSDTS
+485 
-490 HNSAEAH
+490 
-497 KSVTVID
+497 ID
-504 VEDIEAIVAKLAR
+504 VADIEAIVAKLAR
-517 IPPKSVSND
+517 IPPKSVSSD
-526 DKSLLEHLDRDLKRL
+526 DKSILKYLDRDLKHL
-541 VFGQDEAIDTLSDAI
+541 VFGQDEAIETLADAI

-562 LKSPDKPIGSFMFA
+562 LKAPDKPIGSFMFA

-616 GAPPGYVGFDQG
+616 GAPPGYVGYDQG

-636 QFPHCVLLLDEIEKA
+636 QHPHCVLLLDEIEKA

-672 GRVSSFK
+672 GRVAIFK
-679 QVILIMTTNVGA
+679 QVIVIMTTNVGA
-691 DSMSRAS
+691 DSISRSS
-698 MGFTHQD
+698 MGFTQQD
-705 HSKDNSEALKRVFTP
+705 HSRDNTESLKRVFTP

-730 QFNPLDP
+730 QFNPLDT
-737 SIVVSVVDKFLVEL
+737 SVVVSVVDKFLVEL
-751 QAQLDDKQVML
+751 QVQLDDKQVTL
-762 EIDDEVR
+762 EIDDDVR
-769 DYLAAKGYDR
+769 NYLADKGYDR

-806 LADGGTVHVTLQ
+806 LVNGGVVHLTLEP
-818 TTEDESEQGSSTIS
+818 EDSTEQG
-832 TDKADD
+832 DKSVKIEKTNGKTSDKGSADS
-838 NQPKAMDKATVNN
+838 
-851 REILLTV
+851 RIILTV
-858 VETHGSRNGDH
+858 VETHEPYPDSE
-869 SQSMPS
+869 SLAS

>member
-36 ENNHAATTL
+36 ENTNAANTL
-45 KACGGDISTLR
+45 TACNANVSTLR
-56 AELEAYINKHTP
+56 SELEAYVNKHTP
-68 TLDEDV
+68 TVDADS

-116 HDTYAVYLLKKQGVS
+116 HDTYAVYLLKKQGIS

-140 HGQDKADDGEAKSG
+140 HGQDKDEPSEPRASMTGERRSA
-154 ISSDSRSEKTSK
+154 SEKTSK
-166 DPLVDFATNLNKR
+166 DPLVEFATNLNQR

-189 GRASEIERTAQVL
+189 GRGPEIERAAQVL
-202 CRRRKNNPLLVGD
+202 CRRRKNNPLLVGE

-229 LIINEKAPKPLNG
+229 LIINDKAPKPLNG

-262 FEKRMKSLLDALRK
+262 FEKRMKSLLDALKK

-324 SEYRQVFE
+324 TEYRQVFE

-346 KEPSI
+346 KEPSVD
-351 EDSIDILRGL
+351 DSIDILRGL

-368 HNVSYTDAALVSAV
+368 HNVEYTDEALVTAV
-382 KLSAKHVHERF
+382 QLSAKHIHERF

-408 KRLGITPEIADTEAE
+408 KRLGIVADLDDIDAEESFIANLEQDF
-423 DALLTTLEEETSSSK
+423 DAQIDADEEGLGGDADDDSLDETSTANEMQEEANTAKANDRASGSK
-438 AKSFEFAE
+438 KSKGKRA
-446 LSQDSDSAESGP
+446 P
-458 KSMHQAA
+458 IK
-465 DDVDD
+465 
-470 STNDDTSTSDKVDVS
+470 
-485 KSDTS
+485 
-490 HNSAEAH
+490 
-497 KSVTVID
+497 ID
-504 VEDIEAIVAKLAR
+504 VADIEAIIAKLAR
-517 IPPKSVSND
+517 IPPKSVSSD
-526 DKSLLEHLDRDLKRL
+526 DKSILEHLDRDLKHL
-541 VFGQDEAIDTLSDAI
+541 VFGQDEAIETLADAI

-562 LKSPDKPIGSFMFA
+562 LKAPDKPIGSFMFA

-616 GAPPGYVGFDQG
+616 GAPPGYVGYDQG

-636 QFPHCVLLLDEIEKA
+636 QHPHCVLLLDEIEKA

-672 GRVSSFK
+672 GRVAIFK
-679 QVILIMTTNVGA
+679 QVIVIMTTNVGA
-691 DSMSRAS
+691 ESISRSS
-698 MGFTHQD
+698 MGFTQQD
-705 HSKDNSEALKRVFTP
+705 HSRDNTEALKRVFTP

-730 QFNPLDP
+730 QFNALDT
-737 SIVVSVVDKFLVEL
+737 SVVVSVVDKFLVEL
-751 QAQLDDKQVML
+751 QVQLDDKQVTL

-769 DYLAAKGYDR
+769 DYLAEKGYDR

-806 LADGGTVHVTLQ
+806 LVNGGIVHLSLESKEANEQDGDTVKLDKNGGKSSDKGSAD
-818 TTEDESEQGSSTIS
+818 SRI
-832 TDKADD
+832 
-838 NQPKAMDKATVNN
+838 
-851 REILLTV
+851 ILTV
-858 VETHGSRNGDH
+858 VETHEPHPDSE
-869 SQSMPS
+869 SLAS

>member
-36 ENNHAATTL
+36 ENTNAANTL
-45 KACGGDISTLR
+45 TACNANVSTLR
-56 AELEAYINKHTP
+56 SELEAYINKHTP
-68 TLDEDV
+68 TVDADS

-116 HDTYAVYLLKKQGVS
+116 HDTYAVYLLKKQGIS

-140 HGQDKADDGEAKSG
+140 HGQDKDEPSEPRASMTGERRSA
-154 ISSDSRSEKTSK
+154 SEKTSK
-166 DPLVDFATNLNKR
+166 DPLVEFATNLNQR

-189 GRASEIERTAQVL
+189 GRGPEIERAAQVL
-202 CRRRKNNPLLVGD
+202 CRRRKNNPLLVGE

-229 LIINEKAPKPLNG
+229 LIINDKAPKPLNG

-262 FEKRMKSLLDALRK
+262 FEKRMKSLLDALKK

-324 SEYRQVFE
+324 TEYRQVFE

-346 KEPSI
+346 KEPSVD
-351 EDSIDILRGL
+351 DSIDILRGL

-368 HNVSYTDAALVSAV
+368 HNVEYTDEALVTAV
-382 KLSAKHVHERF
+382 QLSAKHIHERF

-408 KRLGITPEIADTEAE
+408 KRLGIVADLDDIDAEESFIANLEQDF
-423 DALLTTLEEETSSSK
+423 DAQIDADEEGLGGDADDDSLDETSTANEMQEEANTAKANDRASGSK
-438 AKSFEFAE
+438 KSKGKRA
-446 LSQDSDSAESGP
+446 P
-458 KSMHQAA
+458 IK
-465 DDVDD
+465 
-470 STNDDTSTSDKVDVS
+470 
-485 KSDTS
+485 
-490 HNSAEAH
+490 
-497 KSVTVID
+497 ID
-504 VEDIEAIVAKLAR
+504 VADIEAIIAKLAR
-517 IPPKSVSND
+517 IPPKSVSSD
-526 DKSLLEHLDRDLKRL
+526 DKSILEHLDRDLKHL
-541 VFGQDEAIDTLSDAI
+541 VFGQDEAIETLADAI

-562 LKSPDKPIGSFMFA
+562 LKAPDKPIGSFMFA

-616 GAPPGYVGFDQG
+616 GAPPGYVGYDQG

-636 QFPHCVLLLDEIEKA
+636 QHPHCVLLLDEIEKA

-672 GRVSSFK
+672 GRVAIFK
-679 QVILIMTTNVGA
+679 QVIVIMTTNVGA
-691 DSMSRAS
+691 ESISRSS
-698 MGFTHQD
+698 MGFTQQD
-705 HSKDNSEALKRVFTP
+705 HSRDNTEALKRVFTP

-730 QFNPLDP
+730 QFNALDT
-737 SIVVSVVDKFLVEL
+737 SVVVSVVDKFLVEL
-751 QAQLDDKQVML
+751 QVQLDDKQVTL

-769 DYLAAKGYDR
+769 DYLAEKGYDR

-806 LADGGTVHVTLQ
+806 LVNGGIVHLSLEPKEANEQDGDTVKLDKNGGKSSDKGSAD
-818 TTEDESEQGSSTIS
+818 SRI
-832 TDKADD
+832 
-838 NQPKAMDKATVNN
+838 
-851 REILLTV
+851 ILTV
-858 VETHGSRNGDH
+858 VETHEPHPDSE
-869 SQSMPS
+869 SLAS

>member
-36 ENNHAATTL
+36 ENTNAANTL
-45 KACGGDISTLR
+45 TACNANVSTLR
-56 AELEAYINKHTP
+56 SELEAYINKHTP
-68 TLDEDV
+68 TVDADS

-116 HDTYAVYLLKKQGVS
+116 HDTYAVYLLKKQGIS

-140 HGQDKADDGEAKSG
+140 HGQDKDEPSEPRASMTGERRSA
-154 ISSDSRSEKTSK
+154 SEKTSK
-166 DPLVDFATNLNKR
+166 DPLVEFATNLNQR

-189 GRASEIERTAQVL
+189 GRGPEIERAAQVL
-202 CRRRKNNPLLVGD
+202 CRRRKNNPLLVGE

-229 LIINEKAPKPLNG
+229 LIINDKAPKPLNG

-262 FEKRMKSLLDALRK
+262 FEKRMKSLLDALKK

-324 SEYRQVFE
+324 TEYRQVFE

-346 KEPSI
+346 KEPSVD
-351 EDSIDILRGL
+351 DSIDILRGL

-368 HNVSYTDAALVSAV
+368 HNVEYTDEALVTAV
-382 KLSAKHVHERF
+382 QLSAKHIHERF

-408 KRLGITPEIADTEAE
+408 KRLGIVADLDDIDAEESFIANLEQDF
-423 DALLTTLEEETSSSK
+423 DAQIDADEEG
-438 AKSFEFAE
+438 
-446 LSQDSDSAESGP
+446 LGGD
-458 KSMHQAA
+458 A
-465 DDVDD
+465 DDDSLDETRTANEMQEEANTAKADD
-470 STNDDTSTSDKVDVS
+470 KANGS
-485 KSDTS
+485 K
-490 HNSAEAH
+490 
-497 KSVTVID
+497 KSKGKRAPIKID
-504 VEDIEAIVAKLAR
+504 VADIEAIIAKLAR
-517 IPPKSVSND
+517 IPPKSVSSD
-526 DKSLLEHLDRDLKRL
+526 DKSILEHLDRDLKHL
-541 VFGQDEAIDTLSDAI
+541 VFGQDEAIETLADAI

-562 LKSPDKPIGSFMFA
+562 LKAPDKPIGSFMFA

-616 GAPPGYVGFDQG
+616 GAPPGYVGYDQG

-636 QFPHCVLLLDEIEKA
+636 QHPHCVLLLDEIEKA

-672 GRVSSFK
+672 GRVAIFK
-679 QVILIMTTNVGA
+679 QVIVIMTTNVGA
-691 DSMSRAS
+691 ESISRSS
-698 MGFTHQD
+698 MGFTQQD
-705 HSKDNSEALKRVFTP
+705 HSRDNTEALKRVFTP

-730 QFNPLDP
+730 QFNALDT
-737 SIVVSVVDKFLVEL
+737 SVVVSVVDKFLVEL
-751 QAQLDDKQVML
+751 QVQLDDKQVTL

-769 DYLAAKGYDR
+769 DYLAEKGYDR

-806 LADGGTVHVTLQ
+806 LVNGGIVHLSLEPKEANEQDDDTVKLDKNGGKSSDKGSAD
-818 TTEDESEQGSSTIS
+818 SRI
-832 TDKADD
+832 
-838 NQPKAMDKATVNN
+838 
-851 REILLTV
+851 ILTV
-858 VETHGSRNGDH
+858 VETHEPHRDSE
-869 SQSMPS
+869 SLAS

>member
-36 ENNHAATTL
+36 ENTNAANTL
-45 KACGGDISTLR
+45 TACNANVSTLR
-56 AELEAYINKHTP
+56 SELEAYINKHTP
-68 TLDEDV
+68 TVDPDT

-116 HDTYAVYLLKKQGVS
+116 HDTYAVYLLKKQGIS

-140 HGQDKADDGEAKSG
+140 HGQDKDEPSEPRASMTGERRSA
-154 ISSDSRSEKTSK
+154 SEKTSK
-166 DPLVDFATNLNKR
+166 DPLVEFATNLNQR

-189 GRASEIERTAQVL
+189 GRGPEIERAAQVL
-202 CRRRKNNPLLVGD
+202 CRRRKNNPLLVGE

-229 LIINEKAPKPLNG
+229 LIINDKAPKPLNG

-262 FEKRMKSLLDALRK
+262 FEKRMKSLLDALKK

-324 SEYRQVFE
+324 TEYRQVFE

-346 KEPSI
+346 KEPSV
-351 EDSIDILRGL
+351 DDTIDILRGL
-361 KPRYEEF
+361 KTRYEEF
-368 HNVSYTDAALVSAV
+368 HNVEYTDEALVTAV
-382 KLSAKHVHERF
+382 QLSAKHIHERF

-408 KRLGITPEIADTEAE
+408 KRLGIVADLDDIDAEESFIADLEQDF
-423 DALLTTLEEETSSSK
+423 DAQIDADEEG
-438 AKSFEFAE
+438 
-446 LSQDSDSAESGP
+446 LD
-458 KSMHQAA
+458 A
-465 DDVDD
+465 D
-470 STNDDTSTSDKVDVS
+470 NDDIDDKDTFNEMQDEVKVAKANDRAKAEGS
-485 KSDTS
+485 K
-490 HNSAEAH
+490 
-497 KSVTVID
+497 KSKVKRAPIKID
-504 VEDIEAIVAKLAR
+504 VADIEAIVAKLAR
-517 IPPKSVSND
+517 IPPKSVSSD
-526 DKSLLEHLDRDLKRL
+526 DKSILQHLDRDLKHL
-541 VFGQDEAIDTLSDAI
+541 VFGQDEAIATLADAI

-562 LKSPDKPIGSFMFA
+562 LKAPDKPIGSFMFA

-636 QFPHCVLLLDEIEKA
+636 QHPHCVLLFDEIEKA

-672 GRVSSFK
+672 GRVAIFK
-679 QVILIMTTNVGA
+679 QVIVIMTTNVGA
-691 DSMSRAS
+691 DSISRSS
-698 MGFTHQD
+698 MGFTQQD
-705 HSKDNSEALKRVFTP
+705 HSRDNTESLKRVFTP

-730 QFNPLDP
+730 QFNPLDT
-737 SIVVSVVDKFLVEL
+737 SVVVSVVDKFLVEL
-751 QAQLDDKQVML
+751 QVQLDDKQVTL

-769 DYLAAKGYDR
+769 DYLADKGYDR

-797 LASMILFGD
+797 LAGMILFGD
-806 LADGGTVHVTLQ
+806 LVNGGVVHLTLEPEDAKGKDGDSIKLEKGSAD
-818 TTEDESEQGSSTIS
+818 SRI
-832 TDKADD
+832 
-838 NQPKAMDKATVNN
+838 
-851 REILLTV
+851 ILTV
-858 VETHGSRNGDH
+858 VETHEPHPDSE
-869 SQSMPS
+869 SLAS

>member
-36 ENNHAATTL
+36 ENTHAANTL
-45 KACGGDISTLR
+45 TACNANISALR
-56 AELEAYINKHTP
+56 TELEAYINKHTP
-68 TLDEDV
+68 TVDADT

-116 HDTYAVYLLKKQGVS
+116 HDTYAVYLLKKQGIS

-140 HGQDKADDGEAKSG
+140 HGQDKEEPSEQRASMTGERRSA
-154 ISSDSRSEKTSK
+154 SEKTSK
-166 DPLVDFATNLNKR
+166 DPLVEFATNLNQR
-179 AAEGKTDPLI
+179 AAEGETDPLI
-189 GRASEIERTAQVL
+189 GRASEIERAAQVL
-202 CRRRKNNPLLVGD
+202 CRRRKNNPLLVGE

-229 LIINEKAPKPLNG
+229 LIINDKAPKPLNG

-262 FEKRMKSLLDALRK
+262 FEKRMKSLLDALKK

-324 SEYRQVFE
+324 TEYRQVFE

-346 KEPSI
+346 KEPSV
-351 EDSIDILRGL
+351 DDAVDILRGL

-368 HNVSYTDAALVSAV
+368 HNVEYTDEALVTAV
-382 KLSAKHVHERF
+382 QLSAKHIHERF

-408 KRLGITPEIADTEAE
+408 KRLGVVP
-423 DALLTTLEEETSSSK
+423 
-438 AKSFEFAE
+438 
-446 LSQDSDSAESGP
+446 
-458 KSMHQAA
+458 
-465 DDVDD
+465 
-470 STNDDTSTSDKVDVS
+470 
-485 KSDTS
+485 
-490 HNSAEAH
+490 
-497 KSVTVID
+497 D
-504 VEDIEAIVAKLAR
+504 VEDIEAEESFIADLEQDFDVQIDADVEGIDSDADSDNEMQDEAETAKANDRAQSADGLKSAKAQKPPMKIDVADIEAIIAKLAR
-517 IPPKSVSND
+517 IPPKSVSSD
-526 DKSLLEHLDRDLKRL
+526 DKSILEHLDRDLKHL
-541 VFGQDEAIDTLSDAI
+541 VFGQDEAIATLADAI

-562 LKSPDKPIGSFMFA
+562 LKAPDKPIGSFMFA

-616 GAPPGYVGFDQG
+616 GAPPGYVGYDQG

-636 QFPHCVLLLDEIEKA
+636 QHPHCVLLLDEIEKA

-672 GRVSSFK
+672 GRVAIFK
-679 QVILIMTTNVGA
+679 QVIIIMTTNVGA
-691 DSMSRAS
+691 DSISRSS
-698 MGFTHQD
+698 MGFTQQD
-705 HSKDNSEALKRVFTP
+705 HSRDNTEALKRVFTP

-730 QFNPLDP
+730 QFNPLDT
-737 SIVVSVVDKFLVEL
+737 SVVVSVVDKFLVEL
-751 QAQLDDKQVML
+751 QVQLDDKQVTL
-762 EIDDEVR
+762 EIDDDVR
-769 DYLAAKGYDR
+769 DYLADKGYDR

-806 LADGGTVHVTLQ
+806 LVNGGVVHLTLAP
-818 TTEDESEQGSSTIS
+818 
-832 TDKADD
+832 KADD
-838 NQPKAMDKATVNN
+838 TQDDDTVKLDKSSQKGSPDSRIV
-851 REILLTV
+851 LTV
-858 VETHGSRNGDH
+858 VETHEPRSD
-869 SQSMPS
+869 SESVAS

>member
-36 ENNHAATTL
+36 ENTHAANTL
-45 KACGGDISTLR
+45 TACNANVSTLR
-56 AELEAYINKHTP
+56 TELEAYISKHTP
-68 TLDEDV
+68 TVDADS

-116 HDTYAVYLLKKQGVS
+116 HDTYAVYLLKKQGIS

-140 HGQDKADDGEAKSG
+140 HGQDKDEPAEPRASMTGERRSA
-154 ISSDSRSEKTSK
+154 SEKTSK
-166 DPLVDFATNLNKR
+166 DPLVEFATNLNQR

-189 GRASEIERTAQVL
+189 GRASEIERAAQVL
-202 CRRRKNNPLLVGD
+202 CRRRKNNPLLVGE

-229 LIINEKAPKPLNG
+229 LIINDRAPKPLNG

-262 FEKRMKSLLDALRK
+262 FEKRMKSLLDALKK

-324 SEYRQVFE
+324 TEYRQVFE

-346 KEPSI
+346 KEPSVD
-351 EDSIDILRGL
+351 DSIDILRGL

-368 HNVSYTDAALVSAV
+368 HNVEYTDEALVTAV
-382 KLSAKHVHERF
+382 QLSAKHIHERF

-408 KRLGITPEIADTEAE
+408 KRLGVIPDADDIDAEESFIADLEQDFDAQIDEDVDSAVAHDATDSEMQDEA
-423 DALLTTLEEETSSSK
+423 DAAKANDRAQSSDDSK
-438 AKSFEFAE
+438 ASNAKKK
-446 LSQDSDSAESGP
+446 P
-458 KSMHQAA
+458 PMK
-465 DDVDD
+465 
-470 STNDDTSTSDKVDVS
+470 
-485 KSDTS
+485 
-490 HNSAEAH
+490 
-497 KSVTVID
+497 ID
-504 VEDIEAIVAKLAR
+504 VADIEAIIAKLAR
-517 IPPKSVSND
+517 IPPKSVSSD
-526 DKSLLEHLDRDLKRL
+526 DKSILEHLDRDLKHL
-541 VFGQDEAIDTLSDAI
+541 VFGQDEAIETLADAI

-562 LKSPDKPIGSFMFA
+562 LKAPDKPIGSFMFA

-616 GAPPGYVGFDQG
+616 GAPPGYVGYDQG

-636 QFPHCVLLLDEIEKA
+636 QHPHCVLLLDEIEKE
-651 HPDVFNLL
+651 HNDVFNLL

-672 GRVSSFK
+672 GRVAIFK
-679 QVILIMTTNVGA
+679 QVIVIMTTNVGA
-691 DSMSRAS
+691 DSISRSS
-698 MGFTHQD
+698 MGFTQQD
-705 HSKDNSEALKRVFTP
+705 HSRDNTEALKRVFTP

-730 QFNPLDP
+730 QFNPLDT
-737 SIVVSVVDKFLVEL
+737 SVVVSVVDKFLVEL
-751 QAQLDDKQVML
+751 QVQLDDKQVTL

-769 DYLAAKGYDR
+769 DYLADKGYDR

-806 LADGGTVHVTLQ
+806 LVNGGVVQLTLAP
-818 TTEDESEQGSSTIS
+818 ES
-832 TDKADD
+832 TDAQDDDTVSLDKSRGKRSEKGAADSRI
-838 NQPKAMDKATVNN
+838 V
-851 REILLTV
+851 LTV
-858 VETHGSRNGDH
+858 VETHEPHPDSE
-869 SQSMPS
+869 SLAS